1 MQIWFPVKYQS
12 LILTEKQC
20 DGWKQYVTSPA
31 TFRRGKKKAPL
42 LRTNYSLFNYLKIDK
57 SAEAKRISSQIVES
71 VIDRTVYHGTNFAPD
86 IVNEIVNNV
95 TRDVGSNNN
104 DDSLSTEK
112 CMYNI

>member
-1 MQIWFPVKYQS
+1 M
-12 LILTEKQC
+12 
-20 DGWKQYVTSPA
+20 
-31 TFRRGKKKAPL
+31 
-42 LRTNYSLFNYLKIDK
+42 KIDK
-57 SAEAKRISSQIVES
+57 SAEAKRISSQIVET

-112 CMYNI
+112 CIYNIWNFNKKNSIKLDIWCCHWVQHKYCNCGWETQVG